1 MVRAAT
7 GVLNVNFQFGAIL
20 SAGSLTDLALSSV
33 KPDDFVVPGGW
44 VVVVQSSQLR

>member
-7 GVLNVNFQFGAIL
+7 GILNVNFQFGAIL

-44 VVVVQSSQLR
+44 AVVVQSSQLR